1 MTKEKTQSRKKC
13 TFRSFSPFTTILF
26 VCLFL
31 YAASM
36 VILLVWALF
45 TALKSNME
53 FFENKLWLPRGNIA
67 TWEWSNFQ
75 RVFKELYVPV
85 SYKSGPYAGLS
96 NVRINLMGLV
106 TYSVLYAA
114 GSAFVGVLAK
124 CVTAYVVSRFD
135 FRIGK
140 IIYGAVIVTM
150 MLPIVG
156 SAPSEMAITQALGIY
171 DTFIGAWIQKASFIG
186 LYFLI
191 FFDSFRFIPKDYV
204 EAATLDGA
212 GEFTI
217 FFKIMLPLVKN
228 TFIMIFL
235 LLFIE
240 YWNDY
245 QTPLLYLPTHPT
257 VMYATQQLTKRQE
270 TGFEEPMRM
279 ACCIVVVIPIIL
291 LFSIFSNKIMGDL
304 TVGGVKG

>member
-1 MTKEKTQSRKKC
+1 MTQEKTQSRKK
-13 TFRSFSPFTTILF
+13 FSLRSVSPFTTILF

-36 VILLVWALF
+36 VILLAWALF

-53 FFENKLWLPRGNIA
+53 FLENKLWLPQGNIA

-85 SYKSGPYAGLS
+85 SYKSGQYAGIT
-96 NVRINLMGLV
+96 VRINLMGLV

-140 IIYGAVIVTM
+140 VIYGAVIVTM

>member
-1 MTKEKTQSRKKC
+1 MQALKNLFKKPKKGQ
-13 TFRSFSPFTTILF
+13 FSAFTLLIH
-26 VCLFL
+26 LFL
-31 YAASM
+31 GAYALSM
-36 VILLVWALF
+36 VVLLVWALV
-45 TALKSNME
+45 TALKTNSDFRYNP
-53 FFENKLWLPRGNIA
+53 LWLPKGGMGA
-67 TWEWSNFQ
+67 WAWDNFS
-75 RVFKELYVPV
+75 RVFKEFVVPV
-85 SYKSGPYAGLS
+85 SYQVGPYAGTS
-96 NVRINLMGLV
+96 AKINLFGLA
-106 TYSVLYAA
+106 TYSLLYAV

-124 CVTAYVVSRFD
+124 CVTAYVVSRFN

-140 IIYGAVIVTM
+140 VIYGAVIVTM

-156 SAPSEMAITQALGIY
+156 SAPSEISITQALGIY

-186 LYFLI
+186 LYFLV

-228 TFIMIFL
+228 TCIMVFL

-257 VMYATQQLTKRQE
+257 IMYATQQLSVKGESGYGT
-270 TGFEEPMRM
+270 PMKM
-279 ACCIVVVIPIIL
+279 ASCIVVAVPLIVVFS
-291 LFSIFSNKIMGDL
+291 LFSTKIMGNL

>member
-1 MTKEKTQSRKKC
+1 MMTDAKKRL
-13 TFRSFSPFTTILF
+13 FKKLKLNQFNWFTALVHLFLF
-26 VCLFL
+26 V
-31 YAASM
+31 YALSM
-36 VILLVWALF
+36 VVLLVWAF
-45 TALKSNME
+45 FAALKSNSE
-53 FFENKLWLPRGNIA
+53 FRYNTLWLPKGKI
-67 TWEWSNFQ
+67 WEWEWGNFS
-75 RVFKELYVPV
+75 RVFKEFVVPV
-85 SYKSGPYAGLS
+85 EYRTGELAGRS
-96 NVRINLMGLV
+96 VKINLMGLV
-106 TYSVLYAA
+106 TYSLLYAV
-114 GSAFVGVLAK
+114 GSAFVGVAAK

-135 FRIGK
+135 FRIGRV
-140 IIYGAVIVTM
+140 IYGAVILTM

-156 SAPSEMAITQALGIY
+156 SAPSEIAITQALGIY

-191 FFDSFRFIPKDYV
+191 FYDSFRFIPKDYV

-228 TFIMIFL
+228 TFVMVFL

-257 VMYATQQLTKRQE
+257 VMYATQRLSQE
-270 TGFEEPMRM
+270 GKSGYGTPMKM
-279 ACCIVVVIPIIL
+279 ASCIIVAIPLIV
-291 LFSIFSNKIMGDL
+291 LFSIFSDKIMGDL

>member
-1 MTKEKTQSRKKC
+1 MQAIKTWFKKQK
-13 TFRSFSPFTTILF
+13 SSGAFSVFTAAIY
-26 VCLFL
+26 LFL
-31 YAASM
+31 GLYALSM
-36 VILLVWALF
+36 VLLLVWAFF
-45 TALKSNME
+45 TSVKANSDFRYNALGLPKS
-53 FFENKLWLPRGNIA
+53 
-67 TWEWSNFQ
+67 WEWSNFS
-75 RVFKELYVPV
+75 RVFKEFVVPV
-85 SYKSGPYAGLS
+85 SYKVGPYAGQS
-96 NVRINLMGLV
+96 AKINLMGLT
-106 TYSVLYAA
+106 TYSLLYAV
-114 GSAFVGVLAK
+114 GSAFVGVTAK
-124 CVTAYVVSRFD
+124 CVTAYVVSRFS
-135 FRIGK
+135 FRINK

-156 SAPSEMAITQALGIY
+156 SAPSEISITQALGIY

-191 FFDSFRFIPKDYV
+191 FYDSFRFIPKDYV

-212 GEFTI
+212 GEFTV

-228 TFIMIFL
+228 TFVMVFL

-257 VMYATQQLTKRQE
+257 IMYATQQLSKKGESGYGT
-270 TGFEEPMRM
+270 PMKM
-279 ACCIVVVIPIIL
+279 ASCIVVAIPLIL
-291 LFSIFSNKIMGDL
+291 VFSIFSDKIMGDL

>member
-1 MTKEKTQSRKKC
+1 MTQEKTQVKKKSI
-13 TFRSFSPFTTILF
+13 FSSFSLFTTLLF
-26 VCLFL
+26 IFLFL

-36 VILLVWALF
+36 VVLLAWALF

-53 FFENKLWLPRGNIA
+53 FLYNPLWLPRGNIS
-67 TWEWSNFQ
+67 TWEWTNFQ
-75 RVFKELYVPV
+75 RVFKEMYVSV

-96 NVRINLMGLV
+96 NVKINLMGLV
-106 TYSVLYAA
+106 TYSILYAV

-228 TFIMIFL
+228 TFVMIFL

-257 VMYATQQLTKRQE
+257 VMYATQQLSKRQE
-270 TGFEEPMRM
+270 SGFEQPMRM
-279 ACCIVVVIPIIL
+279 ACCIMVAMPIIV
-291 LFSIFSNKIMGDL
+291 LFAIFSDKIMGDL

>member
-1 MTKEKTQSRKKC
+1 MTQEKT
-13 TFRSFSPFTTILF
+13 RSGKRRLLRSLSPFTTLLS

-36 VILLVWALF
+36 VVLLLWALF

-53 FFENKLWLPRGNIA
+53 FLHNPLWLPKGKISN
-67 TWEWSNFQ
+67 WEWSNFQ
-75 RVFKELYVPV
+75 RVFKEMYVPV
-85 SYKSGPYAGLS
+85 SYTSGPYAGLS
-96 NVRINLMGLV
+96 NVKINLMGLV
-106 TYSVLYAA
+106 TYSVLYAV
-114 GSAFVGVLAK
+114 GSAFVGVSAK

-135 FRIGK
+135 FRIGR

-156 SAPSEMAITQALGIY
+156 STPSEMAITQALGIY

-217 FFKIMLPLVKN
+217 FFRIMLPLVKN

-257 VMYATQQLTKRQE
+257 VMYATQQLPKRQE
-270 TGFEEPMRM
+270 SGFEQPMRM
-279 ACCIVVVIPIIL
+279 ACCIVVAIPIIV
-291 LFSIFSNKIMGDL
+291 LFAIFSDKIMGDL

>member
-1 MTKEKTQSRKKC
+1 MQALKRLFRKPKKGQ
-13 TFRSFSPFTTILF
+13 FSAFTLI
-26 VCLFL
+26 VHLFL
-31 YAASM
+31 CVYALSM
-36 VILLVWALF
+36 VVLLVWALI
-45 TALKSNME
+45 TALKSSRDFRYNP
-53 FFENKLWLPRGNIA
+53 LWLPTGGIGK
-67 TWEWSNFQ
+67 WEWNNFS
-75 RVFKELYVPV
+75 RVFKEFVVPV
-85 SYKSGPYAGLS
+85 AYQVGPYAGTS
-96 NVRINLMGLV
+96 AKINLMGLA
-106 TYSVLYAA
+106 TYSLLYAV
-114 GSAFVGVLAK
+114 GSAFVGVAAK
-124 CVTAYVVSRFD
+124 CVTAYVVSRFN

-140 IIYGAVIVTM
+140 VIYGAVILTM

-156 SAPSEMAITQALGIY
+156 SAPSEISITQALGIY

-191 FFDSFRFIPKDYV
+191 FYDSFRFIPKDYV

-228 TFIMIFL
+228 TFVMVFL

-257 VMYATQQLTKRQE
+257 VMYATQQLSQKGESGYGT
-270 TGFEEPMRM
+270 PMKM
-279 ACCIVVVIPIIL
+279 ASCIVVAIPLIV
-291 LFSIFSNKIMGDL
+291 LFSIFSDKIMGDL

>member
-1 MTKEKTQSRKKC
+1 M
-13 TFRSFSPFTTILF
+13 
-26 VCLFL
+26 
-31 YAASM
+31 
-36 VILLVWALF
+36 
-45 TALKSNME
+45 
-53 FFENKLWLPRGNIA
+53 
-67 TWEWSNFQ
+67 
-75 RVFKELYVPV
+75 
-85 SYKSGPYAGLS
+85 
-96 NVRINLMGLV
+96 
-106 TYSVLYAA
+106 
-114 GSAFVGVLAK
+114 
-124 CVTAYVVSRFD
+124 VSRFN

-140 IIYGAVIVTM
+140 VIYGAVIVTM

-156 SAPSEMAITQALGIY
+156 SAPSEISITQALGIY

-191 FFDSFRFIPKDYV
+191 FYDSFRFIPKDYV

-228 TFIMIFL
+228 TFVMVFL

-257 VMYATQQLTKRQE
+257 VMYATQQLSQKGESGYGT
-270 TGFEEPMRM
+270 PMKM
-279 ACCIVVVIPIIL
+279 ASCIVVAIPLIV
-291 LFSIFSNKIMGDL
+291 LFSVFSDKIMGDL

>member
-1 MTKEKTQSRKKC
+1 MRQEKIRSRKKFA
-13 TFRSFSPFTTILF
+13 FRSFSPFTTILF
-26 VCLFL
+26 ACPFL
-31 YAASM
+31 YATSM
-36 VILLVWALF
+36 VLLFVWALF

-53 FFENKLWLPRGNIA
+53 FLENPLWLPQGNILS
-67 TWEWSNFQ
+67 WEWSNFQ

-85 SYKSGPYAGLS
+85 SYQSGPYAGLS
-96 NVRINLMGLV
+96 NVKVNLMGLV
-106 TYSVLYAA
+106 TYSVLYAM

-228 TFIMIFL
+228 TFTMIFL

-257 VMYATQQLTKRQE
+257 VMYATQQLPKRQE
-270 TGFEEPMRM
+270 SGFEQPMRM
-279 ACCIVVVIPIIL
+279 ACCIIVAIPIVF
-291 LFSIFSNKIMGDL
+291 LFCIFSNKIMGDL

>member
-1 MTKEKTQSRKKC
+1 MSAHKNTLKKQ
-13 TFRSFSPFTTILF
+13 FNLFTAIIH
-26 VCLFL
+26 LFL
-31 YAASM
+31 GVYALSM
-36 VILLVWALF
+36 ILLLVWALF
-45 TALKSNME
+45 TALKTNSDFRYNP
-53 FFENKLWLPRGNIA
+53 LWLPQGGID
-67 TWEWSNFQ
+67 EWAWNNFS
-75 RVFKELYVPV
+75 RVFKEFVVPV
-85 SYKSGPYAGLS
+85 SFKVGAYAGRS
-96 NVRINLMGLV
+96 VKINLMGLV
-106 TYSVLYAA
+106 TYSLLYAV
-114 GSAFVGVLAK
+114 GSAFVGVAAK

-156 SAPSEMAITQALGIY
+156 SAPSEISITQALGIY

-191 FFDSFRFIPKDYV
+191 FYDSFRFIPKDYV

-228 TFIMIFL
+228 TFIMVFL

-257 VMYATQQLTKRQE
+257 VMYATQQLSTKGE
-270 TGFEEPMRM
+270 SGYGTPMRM
-279 ACCIVVVIPIIL
+279 ASCIVVAIPLIVI
-291 LFSIFSNKIMGDL
+291 FSIFSDKIMGDL